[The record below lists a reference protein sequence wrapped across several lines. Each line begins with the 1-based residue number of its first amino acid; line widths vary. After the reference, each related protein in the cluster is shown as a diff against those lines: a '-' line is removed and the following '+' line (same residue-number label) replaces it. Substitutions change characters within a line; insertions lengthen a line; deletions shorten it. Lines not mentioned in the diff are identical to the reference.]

1 MSENMTETVSKYVV
15 ATTFE
20 DLDDYTIER
29 LKVRLLDGIGCIA
42 IGTIAPMCDELFD
55 MLAPYED
62 AENGATAL
70 FRGKKLA
77 ASEAAFIN
85 SFEMRSWDFEAVQC
99 ENKGKLCSAGH
110 ISGTTVPAALAA
122 AERANASGKEFIT
135 ALALGDDVTARLGAS
150 SGFNVYAGWD
160 NTNTINGF
168 GATTIVGKL
177 AGLNERQMREAYG
190 IDLSMLGGSMDNVN
204 DKTMAF
210 KLPMAMAA
218 RNAFLSADL
227 AKRGLT
233 AAYDAFGGKKGYFF
247 LFCGDA
253 QKPELLC
260 EDLGKVFYA
269 DIVIK
274 PWSSCRV
281 THPYIDATMEIVNKH
296 NPDPAKIA
304 KVIAHTTP
312 KTAAGFCCTPWKVTE
327 DFQPSAAFSIFFTIA
342 CALANH
348 DVRPEHMAT
357 LEAVCDPRINE
368 LIEKIEISPSLDPDE
383 YVSGNVTV
391 IMEDGSEYFARSE
404 NVKGNIYHN
413 PLTDEEILDKFYKNV
428 AGKLTRE
435 QADKVIETVSRLEEL
450 ESIKELTDLLK

>member
-1 MSENMTETVSKYVV
+1 MSKNMTETVSEHVV

-20 DLDDYTIER
+20 DLDEFTIAR

-42 IGTIAPMCDELFD
+42 IGTMAPMCDELFE

-62 AENGATAL
+62 AEHGATAF
-70 FRGKKLA
+70 FRGKKFA

-122 AERANASGKEFIT
+122 AESVNASGKEFIT
-135 ALALGDDVTARLGAS
+135 ALALGDDVTARLGAAT
-150 SGFNVYAGWD
+150 GFSVYAGWD

-177 AGLNERQMREAYG
+177 EGLNEKQMRNAYG
-190 IDLSMLGGSMDNVN
+190 IELNTLGSSMDNVN
-204 DKTMAF
+204 DKTLGFKFPMAF
-210 KLPMAMAA
+210 AA
-218 RNAFLSADL
+218 RNAFISAGL
-227 AKRGLT
+227 AKRGMT
-233 AAYDAFGGKKGYFF
+233 AAHDALGGKKGYFY

-253 QKPELLC
+253 KKPELLC
-260 EDLGKVFYA
+260 EDLGKVYYA

-274 PWSSCRV
+274 PWSSCRI
-281 THPYIDATMEIVNKH
+281 THPYIDATLQIVGEH

-312 KTAAGFCCTPWKVTE
+312 KTAAGFCCTPWEVTE
-327 DFQPSAAFSIFFTIA
+327 DFQPSAAFSIFFTVA
-342 CALANH
+342 CALAKH

-357 LEAVCDPRINE
+357 PEAVNDPVIAE
-368 LIEKIEISPSLDPDE
+368 LITKMEISPSLDPDE
-383 YVSGNVTV
+383 YVTGNVTV
-391 IMEDGSEYFARSE
+391 IMEDGTEYFARCE

-413 PLTDEEILDKFYKNV
+413 PMTDEEILDKFYKNV

-435 QADKVIETVSRLEEL
+435 QADKVIETVNRLEEL
-450 ESIKELTDLLK
+450 ESITELTDLLK

>member
-1 MSENMTETVSKYVV
+1 MSENMTETVSAYVV
-15 ATTFE
+15 STKFE
-20 DLDDYTIER
+20 DLDDFTISR

-42 IGTIAPMCDELFD
+42 IGTGAPMCDELFD
-55 MLAPYED
+55 LVKGYED
-62 AENGATAL
+62 PENGATAF

-77 ASEAAFIN
+77 ASEAAFVN

-110 ISGTTVPAALAA
+110 ISGTTVPTALAA
-122 AERANASGKEFIT
+122 AERVGASGKDFIT

-160 NTNTINGF
+160 NTNTINGL

-177 AGLNERQMREAYG
+177 SGLDEKQMRNAYG
-190 IDLSMLGGSMDNVN
+190 IDLNTLGSSMDNVN
-204 DKTMAF
+204 DKTVAFKFPMAF
-210 KLPMAMAA
+210 AA
-218 RNAFLSADL
+218 RNAFLSVDL

-281 THPYIDATMEIVNKH
+281 THPYIDATMEIVKKH

-304 KVIAHTTP
+304 KIVAHTTP
-312 KTAAGFCCTPWKVTE
+312 KTAAGFCCTPWEVTE
-327 DFQPSAAFSIFFTIA
+327 DFQPSAAFSIFFTVA
-342 CALANH
+342 CALAKH
-348 DVRPEHMAT
+348 DVRPENMAT
-357 LEAVCDPRINE
+357 LEAVKDPVIAE
-368 LIEKIEISPSLDPDE
+368 LIEKIEISPSLPPDE
-383 YVSGNVTV
+383 YVSGNVEV
-391 IMEDGSEYFARSE
+391 IMEDGSVYFARSE

-413 PLTDEEILDKFYKNV
+413 PMTDEEILDKFYKNV

-435 QADKVIETVSRLEEL
+435 QADKVIETVNRLEEL
-450 ESIKELTDLLK
+450 ESITELTDLLA